1 MSRRA
6 RHHLLLAAAC
16 GSKKKTSKNE
26 GQRKRLRVVSGNA
39 TRPAIQ
45 TPKPRKR
52 KTVQEQMGELKFR
65 AGLML
70 PTFSF
75 RRSAISRQTASK
87 QPVRLCVC
95 VCVCDALVLMSMYLY
110 VYLFSVCLYSLQL
123 DFRSKKTAAAASKS
137 TR

>member
-95 VCVCDALVLMSMYLY
+95 VCVCVVCIGFDEHACVFIYFQSP
-110 VYLFSVCLYSLQL
+110 SVRCN
-123 DFRSKKTAAAASKS
+123 
-137 TR
+137 